1 MSKNIPDIQLIVFDV
16 DGVLTDGSII
26 YDNSGNE
33 FKRFNIR
40 DGFGIRAARFSGIRV
55 GVLTARSSEVVRRR
69 MEELKID
76 HYFHGCKNKAEGI
89 TAIAER
95 ARVSL
100 EQTAFMGDDIL
111 DLPALKK
118 VGYPMA
124 VADAAIEVLEA
135 AKWVSE
141 AKGGHG
147 AAREAVEH
155 ILRTQGKWDAVL
167 SEFGG

>member
-1 MSKNIPDIQLIVFDV
+1 MADKISNLKLIVFDV
-16 DGVLTDGSII
+16 DGVLTDGSLI
-26 YDNSGNE
+26 YDNHGNE
-33 FKRFNIR
+33 LKRFNIR
-40 DGFGIRAARFSGIRV
+40 DGFGIRAAMFSGVQV
-55 GVLTARSSEVVRRR
+55 GILTARSSEVVHRR

-76 HYFHGCKNKAEGI
+76 HYFHGCKDKAAGI
-89 TAIAER
+89 ESIAQR

-135 AKWVSE
+135 AEFVSE
-141 AKGGHG
+141 APGGRG
-147 AAREAVEH
+147 AARQAVEH
-155 ILRTQGKWDAVL
+155 VLRGQGKWGAVL
-167 SEFGG
+167 ERFGG

>member
-1 MSKNIPDIQLIVFDV
+1 MSQKIIDIQLIVFDV

-26 YDNSGNE
+26 YGNTGNE

-40 DGFGIRAARFSGIRV
+40 DGFGIRAARFSGIQV
-55 GVLTARSSEVVRRR
+55 GVLTARSSEVVHRR

-89 TAIAER
+89 QAISER

-111 DLPALKK
+111 DLPAMKK

-124 VADAAIEVLEA
+124 VADAAIEVLETA
-135 AKWVSE
+135 RFVSE
-141 AKGGHG
+141 AKGGRG

-155 ILRTQGKWDAVL
+155 ILRAQGKWDEVL
-167 SEFGG
+167 EKFGG

>member
-1 MSKNIPDIQLIVFDV
+1 
-16 DGVLTDGSII
+16 
-26 YDNSGNE
+26 
-33 FKRFNIR
+33 
-40 DGFGIRAARFSGIRV
+40 
-55 GVLTARSSEVVRRR
+55 

-76 HYFHGCKNKAEGI
+76 HYLHGCKDKAAGI
-89 TAIAER
+89 EAIAQR

-111 DLPALKK
+111 DLPALKR

-135 AKWVSE
+135 AKFTPQ

-155 ILRTQGKWDAVL
+155 ILRAQGKWDAVL
-167 SEFGG
+167 AKFGG

>member
-1 MSKNIPDIQLIVFDV
+1 MADKIPDIKLIVFDV
-16 DGVLTDGSII
+16 DGVLTDGALI
-26 YDNSGNE
+26 YDNVGNE
-33 FKRFNIR
+33 LKRFNIK
-40 DGFGIRAARFSGIRV
+40 DGFGIRAARFSGIQV
-55 GVLTARSSEVVRRR
+55 GILTARSSEVVKRRA
-69 MEELKID
+69 EELKID
-76 HYFHGCKNKAEGI
+76 HYFAGCKDKAAGI
-89 TAIAER
+89 EAIAER

-111 DLPALKK
+111 DLPALKR

-135 AKWVSE
+135 AAFVSE

-155 ILRTQGKWDAVL
+155 ILRAQGEWDAVL
-167 SEFGG
+167 EAFG